1 MNIELGASELELL
14 VRVLRERLGD
24 YSMQIAD
31 ADDSKFRDMLRRERD
46 ELQGIVDRLV
56 PAKA

>member
-31 ADDSKFRDMLRRERD
+31 ADDSRFRDMLRRERD

-56 PAKA
+56 PAKT